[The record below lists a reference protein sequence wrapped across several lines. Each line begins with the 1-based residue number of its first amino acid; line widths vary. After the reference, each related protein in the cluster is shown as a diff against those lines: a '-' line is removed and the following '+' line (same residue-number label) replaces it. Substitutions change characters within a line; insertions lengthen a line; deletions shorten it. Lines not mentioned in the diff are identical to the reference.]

1 MNRTPPVARTLAELH
16 ATIRLWHAAGETHA
30 LVPTMGALHEG
41 HLALVRLAQTHAHR
55 VVASI
60 FVNPTQFA
68 PDEDLARYP
77 RDEADDLAKLTS
89 VGCDLVW
96 APELA
101 EMYPAGFATRIVPA
115 GAAAGLES
123 DYRPDFFA
131 GVATICTKLFLQA
144 APAAAVFGEKDYQQ
158 LCVVRQIVRDLN
170 LPLTIIGAPTIRE
183 PDGLALSSRNRYL
196 SPDQRHSAPALH
208 SAIEAIARA
217 AAEGG
222 DIEAATLE
230 AVRVLTW
237 KGFQVDYVT
246 VRDAETLGRPQANA
260 YRPLRVLAAGRL
272 GSTRLID
279 NVPA

>member
-1 MNRTPPVARTLAELH
+1 MVRRSSATPP
-16 ATIRLWHAAGETHA
+16 
-30 LVPTMGALHEG
+30 
-41 HLALVRLAQTHAHR
+41 
-55 VVASI
+55 
-60 FVNPTQFA
+60 
-68 PDEDLARYP
+68 D
-77 RDEADDLAKLTS
+77 S
-89 VGCDLVW
+89 VLC
-96 APELA
+96 
-101 EMYPAGFATRIVPA
+101 
-115 GAAAGLES
+115 
-123 DYRPDFFA
+123 
-131 GVATICTKLFLQA
+131 